1 MKTSISFLK
10 SKYDTKETIDLLNK
24 SNADYIHVDIMDG
37 EFVPRV
43 QLPIQETL
51 DLFEDKNHLPL
62 DIHLMVSYPL
72 EYIEKLKVLKPE
84 IITIHSEIET
94 RVETYLRLIKYYNI
108 KAGLAINPNTS
119 VKDIESYLK
128 YADYVL
134 IMGVTPGYGGQP
146 LIVSTIDKIREL
158 IEFRK
163 KNHLSYVISFDGGVN
178 KDTLSL
184 LKGLDIIVSGS
195 YVCMSDDYNETIN
208 TLKHI

>member
-134 IMGVTPGYGGQP
+134 IMGVTPGYGGQS
-146 LIVSTIDKIREL
+146 LILSTIDKIREL

>member
-146 LIVSTIDKIREL
+146 LILSTIDKIREL